1 LRKVEICVMRM
12 VEYSNDGFNDQTYT
26 PPKAAAGNE
35 RKLKDTTRPQATARL
50 PGALLVT
57 F

>member
-1 LRKVEICVMRM
+1 MRM

-35 RKLKDTTRPQATARL
+35 RKLKDTTRPQAIAQL

>member
-1 LRKVEICVMRM
+1 MRMAMRM
-12 VEYSNDGFNDQTYT
+12 VEYSNDGFNDQAYM

-35 RKLKDTTRPQATARL
+35 RKLKDTTRPEAIAQL
-50 PGALLVT
+50 PGALLVI